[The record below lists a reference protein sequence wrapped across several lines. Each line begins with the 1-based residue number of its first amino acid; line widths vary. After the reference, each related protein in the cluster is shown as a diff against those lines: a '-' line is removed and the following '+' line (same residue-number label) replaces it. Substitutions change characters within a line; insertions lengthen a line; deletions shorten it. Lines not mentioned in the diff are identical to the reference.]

1 MHHKDQTLTRD
12 FLRFDA
18 ITNGYDLMEF
28 FQENFPD
35 SIALIGKERLIEDYF
50 NTRPAPL
57 ISVKVMSTKWPANC
71 N

>member
-57 ISVKVMSTKWPANC
+57 ISVKVISTNWPAYC
-71 N
+71 K